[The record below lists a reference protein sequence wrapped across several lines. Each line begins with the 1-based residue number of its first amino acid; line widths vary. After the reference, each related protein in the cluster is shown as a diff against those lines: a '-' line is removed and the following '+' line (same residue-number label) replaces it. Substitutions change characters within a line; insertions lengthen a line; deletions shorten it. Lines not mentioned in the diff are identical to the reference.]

1 VKRTQFE
8 ALVVHDFEEE
18 VFHLP
23 PHSHTYYEMIYIHK
37 GNGVHVLNKNRLPYE
52 AGDLFFICPG
62 DEHYFDINDSTRFTF
77 IKFTDSYF
85 TGKLSPETVISPEKI
100 MRNRLL
106 KEVKL
111 KLDTPTGVLLHSII
125 SNIVAYENG
134 ENILPAGVMLHLILS
149 IFGLVH
155 AAMAQMNLRIDN
167 GQPGKE
173 ELISYIHQQIYA
185 PSVLKIKKIAL
196 HFNISPTYFSDYFRR
211 TFGLA
216 YRDYVN
222 SYRIKLIEK
231 RLLTPSITLKQIA
244 GEFGFTD
251 ESHLSHYFKALKGT
265 SPSLF
270 RSENS

>member
-1 VKRTQFE
+1 
-8 ALVVHDFEEE
+8 
-18 VFHLP
+18 
-23 PHSHTYYEMIYIHK
+23 MIYIHK

-62 DEHYFDINDSTRFTF
+62 DEHHFDIKESTRFTF

-85 TGKLSPETVISPEKI
+85 TGRLNPETGILPEKI

-106 KEVKL
+106 KEIKL
-111 KLDTPTGVLLHSII
+111 KLDTSSGVLLNSIV
-125 SNIVAYENG
+125 SNIVSYQNSK
-134 ENILPAGVMLHLILS
+134 NLLPTAVMLHLILS

-173 ELISYIHQQIYA
+173 ELISYIHQQIYV
-185 PSVLKIKKIAL
+185 PPVLKIKKVAL
-196 HFNISPTYFSDYFRR
+196 HFNISPTYFSDYFKR
-211 TFGLA
+211 TFGLS

-222 SYRIKLIEK
+222 RYRIKLIEK

-251 ESHLSHYFKALKGT
+251 ESHLSHYFKSIKGI
-265 SPSLF
+265 SPSVF
-270 RSENS
+270 RNNTL